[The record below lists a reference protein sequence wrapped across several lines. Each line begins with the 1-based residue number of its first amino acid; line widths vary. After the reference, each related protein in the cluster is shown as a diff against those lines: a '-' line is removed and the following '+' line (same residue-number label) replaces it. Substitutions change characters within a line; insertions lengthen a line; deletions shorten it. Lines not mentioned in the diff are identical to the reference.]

1 MVLKKLNLVLF
12 ILVILLALNLFFDF
26 NDLTGSTAKENLRC
40 RINGDFVYDADLCC
54 HEIQKFSR
62 CGNNKCE
69 SKNYEIL
76 FDNNLL
82 KYCKKSDYDVRT

>member
-1 MVLKKLNLVLF
+1 MELKKLNLILL
-12 ILVILLALNLFFDF
+12 ILVILLALNVFFDF
-26 NDLTGSTAKENLRC
+26 NDLTSSIVKENLGC
-40 RINGDFVYDADLCC
+40 EINGDFVYDAYLCC
-54 HEIQKFSR
+54 HEIQKFSK
-62 CGNNKCE
+62 CENNKCE